1 MSRKNTSLSVRF
13 FTLLCKKDVDFSVKV
28 CYHYE
33 NVKNEVKNMKAV
45 ITVVGKD
52 TLGIVAKVSTACFEY
67 GANIVDITQKV
78 MREYFTMILLV
89 ELESLNVSF
98 SEFADKLA
106 ETGEGMG
113 LEIKVMH
120 EDIFN
125 SMHRI

>member
-1 MSRKNTSLSVRF
+1 
-13 FTLLCKKDVDFSVKV
+13 
-28 CYHYE
+28 
-33 NVKNEVKNMKAV
+33 MKAV

-52 TLGIVAKVSTACFEY
+52 TLGIVAKISGKCFEY

-78 MREYFTMILLV
+78 MRDYFTMILLV
-89 ELESLNVSF
+89 ELEALNVSF
-98 SEFADKLA
+98 SDFADKLA
-106 ETGEGMG
+106 YEGREMG

>member
-1 MSRKNTSLSVRF
+1 
-13 FTLLCKKDVDFSVKV
+13 
-28 CYHYE
+28 
-33 NVKNEVKNMKAV
+33 MKAV

-52 TLGIVAKVSTACFEY
+52 ALGIVAKVSTACFEH

-89 ELESLNVSF
+89 ELDSLNVSF
-98 SEFADKLA
+98 SDFADGLA
-106 ETGEGMG
+106 QTGSAMG

>member
-1 MSRKNTSLSVRF
+1 
-13 FTLLCKKDVDFSVKV
+13 
-28 CYHYE
+28 
-33 NVKNEVKNMKAV
+33 MKAV

-52 TLGIVAKVSTACFEY
+52 TLGIVAKISGKCFEY

-78 MREYFTMILLV
+78 MRDYFTMILLV
-89 ELESLNVSF
+89 ELEELNVSF
-98 SEFADKLA
+98 SDFADKLA
-106 ETGEGMG
+106 DEGREMG

>member
-1 MSRKNTSLSVRF
+1 
-13 FTLLCKKDVDFSVKV
+13 
-28 CYHYE
+28 
-33 NVKNEVKNMKAV
+33 MKAV

-52 TLGIVAKVSTACFEY
+52 TLGIVAKISGACFEY

-89 ELESLNVSF
+89 ELDALCVSF
-98 SEFADKLA
+98 SDFADKMAQVGL
-106 ETGEGMG
+106 EMG
-113 LEIKVMH
+113 LDVKVMH

>member
-1 MSRKNTSLSVRF
+1 
-13 FTLLCKKDVDFSVKV
+13 
-28 CYHYE
+28 
-33 NVKNEVKNMKAV
+33 MKAV

-52 TLGIVAKVSTACFEY
+52 TLGIVAKISGKCFEY

-78 MREYFTMILLV
+78 MRDYFTMILLV
-89 ELESLNVSF
+89 ELEALNVSF
-98 SEFADKLA
+98 SDFADKLA
-106 ETGEGMG
+106 DEGREMG

>member
-1 MSRKNTSLSVRF
+1 
-13 FTLLCKKDVDFSVKV
+13 
-28 CYHYE
+28 
-33 NVKNEVKNMKAV
+33 MKAV

-52 TLGIVAKVSTACFEY
+52 TLGIVAGISAKCFEC

-89 ELESLNVSF
+89 ELDALNVSF
-98 SEFADKLA
+98 SDFSDTLAKTGAD
-106 ETGEGMG
+106 MG
-113 LEIKVMH
+113 LEIKTMH

>member
-1 MSRKNTSLSVRF
+1 
-13 FTLLCKKDVDFSVKV
+13 
-28 CYHYE
+28 
-33 NVKNEVKNMKAV
+33 MKAV
-45 ITVVGKD
+45 ITVIGKD
-52 TLGIVAKVSTACFEY
+52 TLGIVATISTKCFER

-89 ELESLNVSF
+89 ELDALNVSF
-98 SEFADKLA
+98 SEFSDQLAQTGAD
-106 ETGEGMG
+106 MG

>member
-1 MSRKNTSLSVRF
+1 
-13 FTLLCKKDVDFSVKV
+13 
-28 CYHYE
+28 
-33 NVKNEVKNMKAV
+33 MKAV

-52 TLGIVAKVSTACFEY
+52 TLGIVAKVSTECFEY

-89 ELESLNVSF
+89 ELDSLKTSF
-98 SEFADKLA
+98 SDFADALA
-106 ETGEGMG
+106 NKGSEMG

>member
-1 MSRKNTSLSVRF
+1 
-13 FTLLCKKDVDFSVKV
+13 
-28 CYHYE
+28 
-33 NVKNEVKNMKAV
+33 MKAV

-52 TLGIVAKVSTACFEY
+52 TLGIVAKISTKCFEY

-89 ELESLNVSF
+89 ELDALNVSF
-98 SEFADKLA
+98 SDFSDALA
-106 ETGEGMG
+106 EAGAEMG

>member
-1 MSRKNTSLSVRF
+1 
-13 FTLLCKKDVDFSVKV
+13 
-28 CYHYE
+28 
-33 NVKNEVKNMKAV
+33 MKAV

-52 TLGIVAKVSTACFEY
+52 ALGIVARVSTLCFEC

-89 ELESLNVSF
+89 ELDKVKMSF
-98 SEFADKLA
+98 SEFAETLA
-106 ETGEGMG
+106 AEGERIG